1 MIDAGSKIVVHGKVG
16 LLGTVT
22 KTGGFEQSWWRP
34 Y

>member
-1 MIDAGSKIVVHGKVG
+1 MMDAGSKTAVHGKVDV
-16 LLGTVT
+16 LGTVT